1 MSSATVSYEL
11 LQLQNAATSNAVIQ
25 FFDRDPAFEQLST
38 YEGHLTQQRDAE
50 DDAKLRLGIQY
61 AQEKGVLDPHFTP
74 EPYTTIDVLHQT
86 PDRVADT
93 ILQHVQQ
100 TKGENDTGYVIV
112 LVGLSGTGKGT
123 TVSKLVEQ
131 LQQAGQKVVTW
142 SNGNLFRSVTLLAA
156 TWCEQ
161 NDRTLDDALTKDNL
175 ESFMGMLSFGQHPET
190 QQYDTRIQGLGYD
203 AWISAIQNTE
213 LKQPKVSKNI
223 PTVAQV
229 TQGEVILFAASA
241 IEQMKSDAS
250 GLVVLLEGR
259 AQTVDYVRSPHRFE
273 LVLSDDRLIGQR
285 RAAQRLM
292 AAALHDVAG
301 DFVTDETVTAALQNA
316 LQRMVQEIEPH

>member
-1 MSSATVSYEL
+1 MSSVAVSYEV

-25 FFDRDPAFEQLST
+25 CFHEDPAFEQLST

-50 DDAKLRLGIQY
+50 DDAKLLLGIQY
-61 AQEKGVLDPHFTP
+61 AQEKGVLDPHFLP
-74 EPYTTIDVLHQT
+74 EPYIAIDVLNQT
-86 PDRVADT
+86 PDRVAET
-93 ILQHVQQ
+93 ILQHVHQSSDKDAQ
-100 TKGENDTGYVIV
+100 SGGHVIV

-131 LQQAGQKVVTW
+131 LQAAGHDVVTW

-161 NDRTLDDALTKDNL
+161 NGGAAIEDALTKENL
-175 ESFMGMLSFGQHPET
+175 ESFMDMLSFGKHPET

-203 AWISAIQNTE
+203 TWISAIQNTE

-229 TQGEVILFAASA
+229 TQ
-241 IEQMKSDAS
+241 
-250 GLVVLLEGR
+250 
-259 AQTVDYVRSPHRFE
+259 VRSFVPCIR
-273 LVLSDDRLIGQR
+273 LVS
-285 RAAQRLM
+285 
-292 AAALHDVAG
+292 
-301 DFVTDETVTAALQNA
+301 
-316 LQRMVQEIEPH
+316 